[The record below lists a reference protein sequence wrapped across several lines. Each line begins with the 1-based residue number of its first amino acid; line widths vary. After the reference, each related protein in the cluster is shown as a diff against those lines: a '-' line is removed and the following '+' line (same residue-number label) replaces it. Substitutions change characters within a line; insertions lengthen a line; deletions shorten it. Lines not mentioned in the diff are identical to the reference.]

1 MISTFFTL
9 GAPHVTRETRH
20 GTEEEE
26 VSGDRL
32 KGLQFGCCSFALS
45 RWSPWRRK
53 KKICGAWLDF
63 LEQRKG
69 ESCVFLNN
77 FGGVIT
83 PILSDAHI
91 CHHIPF
97 FKVLI
102 RCLQHLSFAE
112 HVISQKCFQPSNWLN
127 FDAPLIFAASLW
139 RGRWGA
145 LPAHVYLLP
154 WKCQQKQLQ
163 NRQNWMP

>member
-9 GAPHVTRETRH
+9 GAPHVTRETGH

-32 KGLQFGCCSFALS
+32 KGLQFGSCSFALS

-97 FKVLI
+97 SKVLI
-102 RCLQHLSFAE
+102 RCLLRN
-112 HVISQKCFQPSNWLN
+112 VSNLQIGWYWLN
-127 FDAPLIFAASLW
+127 FDAPLILAASLW

-154 WKCQQKQLQ
+154 WKCQQEQLQ